1 MNNQGNSEKKKKHLW
16 IKAELYYRGY
26 RKTVSLQNAFK

>member
-1 MNNQGNSEKKKKHLW
+1 MNNQGNNEKKKKKQW
-16 IKAELYYRGY
+16 IKAELRYRGY